1 MKNQLIIVCLL
12 GWGIMSCGRPER
24 KNVDFEEW
32 GKYWFQGKAEIS
44 SFDLLQYRYGE
55 AREGEA
61 VLIFVTEDFS
71 RKNQVKL
78 DEPEK
83 VGRDKISVL
92 KLNQTRDF
100 VTGIY
105 PYHMMLSAFTP
116 TKEKSYG
123 IKFTAS
129 SQEWCGQTFSQLNK
143 KGEESYSGKLFS
155 YFEKEGDETFT
166 VNGMMED
173 DLWNLIR
180 INPSEIPLGNVNM
193 LPSLLYQRLNH
204 SEFKAEPAF
213 IQIEKLS
220 ENRSQLELKY
230 SSGIRTLKIIF
241 EHDFPFQILEWEEI
255 HNRSNG
261 EKEITQ
267 AKRKAVTVVDYWK
280 RNKVEDEFLRKELR
294 LKY

>member
-1 MKNQLIIVCLL
+1 MKNHLIIICLV
-12 GWGIMSCGRPER
+12 GFWMVSCGRPER
-24 KNVDFEEW
+24 ENVDFEEW

-44 SFDLLQYRYGE
+44 SFDLIQYRYGE
-55 AREGEA
+55 PREGEA

-83 VGRDKISVL
+83 AGRDKISVL

-100 VTGIY
+100 ITGIY

-123 IKFTAS
+123 LKFTAS

-143 KGEESYSGKLFS
+143 KGEESYSGRLFS

-180 INPSEIPLGNVNM
+180 INPSEIPLGNVKM
-193 LPSLLYQRLNH
+193 LPSLLHQRLSH
-204 SEFKAEPAF
+204 KEFNAEPAF

-220 ENRSQLELKY
+220 DTRSKLELTY
-230 SSGIRTLKIIF
+230 SSGVRTLRIMY

-255 HNRSNG
+255 QNKSNG
-261 EKEITQ
+261 EKEITY
-267 AKRKAVTVVDYWK
+267 AKRKAVKNIDYWK
-280 RNKVEDEFLRKELR
+280 RNKLEDEFLRKELN
-294 LKY
+294 LTY